1 MRQALKSPVVGSFF
15 NESVLHGDSHYRDS
29 GACRRR

>member
-1 MRQALKSPVVGSFF
+1 MRQALKSPVNGSIF
-15 NESVLHGDSHYRDS
+15 NESVSHGDYQYWNP

>member
-1 MRQALKSPVVGSFF
+1 MRQSLKSPVIGSFF
-15 NESVLHGDSHYRDS
+15 NESVSHGSCHYWNP